1 MAGNRQFFSS
11 LLARSRNDNRV
22 SQPRAASRESRWVR
36 FSTSAG
42 LNITRSP
49 LQNSFGLKKG
59 TRATRISKNRLVPP
73 LFLAYEKIPR
83 SLHSISNFQP
93 ASRPIFI
100 THQASRV
107 ENGRKSSV
115 DSSWTHQIE
124 NIRRRSFIFRALMIF
139 ENSPSTNTLSLPI
152 YRCYFKKNIG
162 NLYIVK
168 EIAENSP
175 VFPWKQ
181 IVARITE
188 AWTGASEF
196 SCPCLMMKL
205 RIWFFPFERYGSS
218 SSSQRPQEKRLK
230 NFPCSVIFDWFSHS
244 FIASRRL
251 VQSIEFRASRSSR

>member
-107 ENGRKSSV
+107 ENGRKSSTCENRV
-115 DSSWTHQIE
+115 NTSNRKHSTTIFHFSSLDDLWKFSKYEYAFVTD
-124 NIRRRSFIFRALMIF
+124 
-139 ENSPSTNTLSLPI
+139 LPLL
-152 YRCYFKKNIG
+152 F
-162 NLYIVK
+162 
-168 EIAENSP
+168 
-175 VFPWKQ
+175 
-181 IVARITE
+181 
-188 AWTGASEF
+188 
-196 SCPCLMMKL
+196 
-205 RIWFFPFERYGSS
+205 
-218 SSSQRPQEKRLK
+218 
-230 NFPCSVIFDWFSHS
+230 
-244 FIASRRL
+244 
-251 VQSIEFRASRSSR
+251 